1 MKLGVVVHAVDVF
14 QRLSGGRTIPP
25 DTPDNEPSSSSYIP
39 SYGHRKLPRLATFV
53 NDNWENFVNQPY
65 RKEKK

>member
-53 NDNWENFVNQPY
+53 NDN
-65 RKEKK
+65 